1 MVCFVKRRYV
11 WLVKALIIVFLC
23 SLFAAETEIHAEQ
36 SGVYFESAKL
46 ERIVRS
52 ALQKP
57 EGAITP
63 EDMATLNAVA
73 GYGVTSM
80 KGLEYAVNLKELRIM
95 NGDISDLSPL
105 SGLRQLQNITLND
118 NNISDLSPLRD
129 LANVVHLDLSL
140 NKITDL
146 EPLQAMKALT
156 TLDLSVNFVSNPKP
170 LNALRKLERLELN
183 DNFITDFS
191 GLHDLTSLEYLDAT
205 GNLITDL
212 SPFRHLEALYSL
224 DVSNNKVRDLTPVRQ
239 LKLMAIEIS
248 NTDIT
253 DLSPLEEISTLK
265 VMYGVNTLRLNER
278 SQAFIK
284 RFEATEGNSVYPDSS
299 YTSPKVFINQEV
311 QQFPVRPVQYNGRVM
326 VPLRGLLEWIG
337 AEFEWDGKAR
347 QVILGYK
354 GSEII
359 LSIDSNEMF
368 INGKRQRIDA
378 KPYIEDGYTM
388 VPIRF
393 VVESFGFRLDWD
405 SKRRWVMLTTE

>member
-1 MVCFVKRRYV
+1 MVCLVKSRLA
-11 WLVKALIIVFLC
+11 WLVNILMIVFLC
-23 SLFAAETEIHAEQ
+23 SLFAAETEIHAKK
-36 SGVYFESAKL
+36 SSVYFESTKL

-63 EDMATLNAVA
+63 EDMAKLNAVA

-80 KGLEYAVNLKELRIM
+80 KGLEYAVNLKELRMM
-95 NGDISDLSPL
+95 NGEISDLSPI
-105 SGLRQLQNITLND
+105 SGLRQLQNIALND

-129 LANVVHLDLSL
+129 LANVEHLDLSL

-146 EPLQAMKALT
+146 EPLQSME
-156 TLDLSVNFVSNPKP
+156 TLRTLKLSVNFITNPMP
-170 LNALRKLERLELN
+170 LNALRKLESLELN
-183 DNFITDFS
+183 DNFIPDFS
-191 GLHDLTSLEYLDAT
+191 GLHDLTRLEYLDVT

-224 DVSNNKVRDLTPVRQ
+224 DVTNNKVKDLTPVRE
-239 LKLMAIEIS
+239 LKLLAIEIS

-253 DLSPLEEISTLK
+253 DLSPLEEMSTLK
-265 VMYGVNTLRLNER
+265 VIYGVNTLRLNER

-284 RFEATEGNSVYPDSS
+284 RFVATEGNAVFPDSS
-299 YTSPKVFINQEV
+299 YSSPKVFINQEV

-337 AEFEWDGKAR
+337 AEFEWDGKAK
-347 QVILGYK
+347 QVILSYK
-354 GSEII
+354 GSKII
-359 LSIDSNEMF
+359 LTIDSDEMF

-393 VVESFGFRLDWD
+393 IVESFGFHLDWD